1 MCAGARKTSD
11 TAGAA
16 AADLAAARALAADG
30 RGAPKRRR
38 GSPRAALA
46 FFARTGDVF
55 MSSGGKVSSTLL
67 NVCLKPVPVVSG
79 TPRGVN
85 SLLNICFQ
93 SVEDSSNRR
102 RGSAQGH
109 TTTPTPATP
118 TPHRASCPPHGR
130 PRMDP
135 WVPGASPKQPEGP
148 QFFLPLVVARSGR
161 HPAGLVVPR
170 AGSRTRVPRGAI
182 PAIDKTGR

>member
-1 MCAGARKTSD
+1 MCAGARKASD

-16 AADLAAARALAADG
+16 AADLAAERALAADG

-38 GSPRAALA
+38 GSPGAALA

-67 NVCLKPVPVVSG
+67 NVCLKPVPFVSG
-79 TPRGVN
+79 TPQGVN
-85 SLLNICFQ
+85 SLFNVCLQ
-93 SVEDSSNRR
+93 SVEDPSNRH
-102 RGSAQGH
+102 RGSAQGR
-109 TTTPTPATP
+109 TTTTTPATP

-135 WVPGASPKQPEGP
+135 RGPGASAQQPEGP
-148 QFFLPLVVARSGR
+148 QFFHPPCRCPLRAASGGPRRPARRVSDAR
-161 HPAGLVVPR
+161 P
-170 AGSRTRVPRGAI
+170 SRRNPS
-182 PAIDKTGR
+182 D